1 VKVCPKCAE
10 PYANDVAACPI
21 DGAELKK
28 TSDPYL
34 GRTIAARYRLIRRL
48 GSGGMASVY
57 LARHVMIDR
66 LSAIKILRQ
75 DFSLNPTH
83 RERFLR
89 EARAVN
95 RINHRNIVE
104 ITDCGEVDSVAYL
117 VMEYVDGV
125 TLHHELA
132 AGAFPWIRAAKIAL
146 QIASALGRAHQ
157 MGVVHRDLKPDNVLL
172 VRPSPEAGVSTPPEM
187 GAEAEFVKL
196 TDFGIAKIVDAPALT
211 FSEQL
216 FGTPGYIAPECIEG
230 LPVDGRTDL
239 YSLGVVLYEMVT
251 GCLPFDARGADLL
264 TAPLVSAPIPP
275 EARIDGLPPDLTSL
289 ILMMVSKNKDDRPP
303 DAFAVHDALLE
314 LLRRKGGLEQ
324 VGRTS
329 IPVVRD
335 ASPTLIESPPASA
348 LGDGSTPSRRTANV
362 HKIQTSEI
370 AMRWQGALGELEAS
384 IEKARSASLDPAG
397 ANPKAFVNAGSG
409 PRARVERAASL
420 ANDAKDQL
428 AGVER
433 VARLAAEHQ
442 AKVDRCEARGREF
455 RTTLGHAID
464 ELVRHRT
471 RERIH
476 AAALRARYEALQ
488 AGARAPSGSHFS
500 HHEGRQHSE
509 SSDALLWEAAAIGA
523 EADRARIQEEDLS
536 HQIATLQGRLEESN
550 AALEVELAEAAGAL
564 EGALAALRQLTSEFV
579 RTLDDA
585 AAEVSGSSRAS

>member
-10 PYANDVAACPI
+10 PFANDVAHCPL

-28 TSDPYL
+28 STDPYI

-48 GSGGMASVY
+48 GAGGMASVY

-95 RINHRNIVE
+95 RINHKNIVE
-104 ITDCGEVDSVAYL
+104 ITDCGEMDGVAYL

-132 AGAFPWIRAAKIAL
+132 AGAFPWIRAAKVGL

-172 VRPSPEAGVSTPPEM
+172 VRPPPGAAIAPPPEP
-187 GAEAEFVKL
+187 GAETEFVKL
-196 TDFGIAKIVDAPALT
+196 TDFGIAKIIDAPALT

-216 FGTPGYIAPECIEG
+216 FGSPGYIPPECIEG
-230 LPVDGRTDL
+230 IEVDGRADL

-251 GCLPFDARGADLL
+251 GCLPYDARGADLL
-264 TAPLVSAPIPP
+264 TAPLISAPIPP

-289 ILMMVSKNKDDRPP
+289 ILAMLSKSKEDRPP

-324 VGRTS
+324 LGRTS
-329 IPVVRD
+329 IPVTRD
-335 ASPTLIESPPASA
+335 ASPTIIESPPVSVMA
-348 LGDGSTPSRRTANV
+348 DGSTPSRRTANV

-370 AMRWQGALGELEAS
+370 AMRWQGALAELESS
-384 IEKARSASLDPAG
+384 IEKAEAAARDPSQGDAKG
-397 ANPKAFVNAGSG
+397 FARAGSG

-420 ANDAKDQL
+420 ANDAKEQL

-433 VARLAAEHQ
+433 AARLAAEHQ

-455 RTTLGHAID
+455 RATLGHAID

-476 AAALRARYEALQ
+476 AAALEARHEALR
-488 AGARAPSGSHFS
+488 AGARAPAQGLGHRDSRAPADG
-500 HHEGRQHSE
+500 
-509 SSDALLWEAAAIGA
+509 SDALLWEAAAIGA
-523 EADRARIQEEDLS
+523 EAEKARLQEEDLT
-536 HQIATLQGRLEESN
+536 HQIETLKGRLEESN
-550 AALEVELAEAAGAL
+550 ASLEVELAEVTAAL
-564 EGALAALRQLTSEFV
+564 EGALAALRQLTGEFV